1 MSSGRHL
8 ELAAKFYVVSI
19 LHRLGAEAN
28 VTFAQPDN
36 VDITVVQ
43 ESGQALTVDVKMLR
57 GTKPKFLGLAD
68 SIPLIGLKK
77 RQHSFSGYWQ
87 QSQQLVRA
95 ALDGCRYRD
104 LFERQLRIV

>member
-8 ELAAKFYVVSI
+8 ELAAKFYVVSV

-28 VTFAQPDN
+28 VTFAPPDN

-57 GTKPKFLGLAD
+57 GTKAWAVEPLRARAHHFVVFVCFPRVGSKAGGD
-68 SIPLIGLKK
+68 S
-77 RQHSFSGYWQ
+77 RR
-87 QSQQLVRA
+87 VRRAFGATQA
-95 ALDGCRYRD
+95 AR
-104 LFERQLRIV
+104 E